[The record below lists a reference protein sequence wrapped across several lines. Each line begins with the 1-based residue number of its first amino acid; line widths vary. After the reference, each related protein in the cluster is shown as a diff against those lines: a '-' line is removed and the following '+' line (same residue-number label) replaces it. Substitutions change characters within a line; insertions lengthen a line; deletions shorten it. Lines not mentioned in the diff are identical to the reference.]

1 MSTGPA
7 VLTEVDR
14 DGVAT
19 VWLNRPERLNAW
31 SAEVG
36 SALIDALRSAEA
48 DPGVKGV
55 VLTGKGRAFSA
66 GADLKNPT
74 THRID
79 SIEEYLES
87 QAAERGRPTFDLV
100 SHYKKPILCAVNGY
114 AIGIG
119 CLMPLCCDFIYA
131 GESAKFQL
139 PQVTLGILPA
149 YGGALRLARAVGKL
163 NATEMILTGR
173 MVNAQEAF
181 NWGMVSRLL
190 SDDELLKVSQDAMR
204 SIVQKPPHAVSFA
217 RESIATAVDAD
228 HMRAAELS
236 DAYRF
241 MILSQL
247 KETKN
252 QHEAWRKAR

>member
-1 MSTGPA
+1 MTSQSA
-7 VLTEVDR
+7 ALIEVDG

-31 SAEVG
+31 SAELG
-36 SALIDALRSAEA
+36 SALLEALRTAEA
-48 DPGVKGV
+48 DPAVKGV

-66 GADLKNPT
+66 GADLKNPE

-79 SIEEYLES
+79 SIEAYLES
-87 QAAERGRPTFDLV
+87 QAADRGRPMFDCV
-100 SHYKKPILCAVNGY
+100 SQYKKPILCAVNGY

-119 CLMPLCCDFIYA
+119 CLVPLCCDFVYE
-131 GESAKFQL
+131 GQSAKFQL
-139 PQVTLGILPA
+139 PQVALGILPA

-173 MVNAQEAF
+173 MVSAQEAYT
-181 NWGMVSRLL
+181 WGMASRLL
-190 SDDELLKVSQDAMR
+190 ADDELLPVSRDTMR
-204 SIVQKPPHAVSFA
+204 SIVKQPPHAVSFA
-217 RESIATAVDAD
+217 RESIRVAVETN
-228 HMRAAELS
+228 HMRAAETS

-247 KETKN
+247 KETRE

>member
-1 MSTGPA
+1 MSAEPA
-7 VLTEVDR
+7 VLTEVDG
-14 DGVAT
+14 DGLAT

-31 SAEVG
+31 STEVG
-36 SALIDALRSAEA
+36 TALIDALRGAET
-48 DPGVKGV
+48 DSKIKGV

-66 GADLKNPT
+66 GADLKNPA

-100 SHYKKPILCAVNGY
+100 SHFKKPIMCAVNGY

-173 MVNAQEAF
+173 MVTAQEAL
-181 NWGMVSRLL
+181 NWGMVSRLFP
-190 SDDELLKVSQDAMR
+190 DAELLQVSRDTMR
-204 SIVQKPPHAVSFA
+204 SILQKPAHAVSFA
-217 RESIATAVDAD
+217 RESTATAVDAND
-228 HMRAAELS
+228 MRAAELS

-247 KETKN
+247 RETKD
-252 QHEAWRKAR
+252 QHEAWRKGR

>member
-31 SAEVG
+31 SVEVG
-36 SALIDALRSAEA
+36 TALIDALRSAEA

-66 GADLKNPT
+66 GADLKSPT

-79 SIEEYLES
+79 SIEEYLDS
-87 QAAERGRPTFDLV
+87 QAAERGRPTFDLM
-100 SHYKKPILCAVNGY
+100 SHYKKPSLCAVNGY

-131 GESAKFQL
+131 GASAKFQL

-149 YGGALRLARAVGKL
+149 YGGALRLARAVGRQ
-163 NATEMILTGR
+163 NASEMILTGR
-173 MVNAQEAF
+173 MVSAQEAF
-181 NWGMVSRLL
+181 NWGMVSQLL
-190 SDDELLKVSQDAMR
+190 SDDELVKVSQDTMR
-204 SIVQKPPHAVSFA
+204 SIVQKPAHAVSFA
-217 RESIATAVDAD
+217 RESIAMAVDAG
-228 HMRAAELS
+228 HMRSAELA

-247 KETKN
+247 KETKD

>member
-31 SAEVG
+31 SVEV
-36 SALIDALRSAEA
+36 SMALIDALRSAET

-55 VLTGKGRAFSA
+55 VLTGKGRAFCA
-66 GADLKNPT
+66 GADLKSPT

-87 QAAERGRPTFDLV
+87 QTEERGRPTFDLM
-100 SHYKKPILCAVNGY
+100 SHYKKPSLCAVNGY

-119 CLMPLCCDFIYA
+119 CLMPLCCDFVYA
-131 GESAKFQL
+131 GQSAKFQL

-149 YGGALRLARAVGKL
+149 YGGALRLVRAVGKQ
-163 NATEMILTGR
+163 NASEMILTGR

-181 NWGMVSRLL
+181 NWGMVSKLL
-190 SDDELLKVSQDAMR
+190 SDDELVKVSQDTMR
-204 SIVQKPPHAVSFA
+204 SIVQKPANAVSFA
-217 RESIATAVDAD
+217 RESIAMAVDSG
-228 HMRAAELS
+228 HMRSAELS

-247 KETKN
+247 KETKD
-252 QHEAWRKAR
+252 QHEAWRKAK